1 MTVQTPLWPFVPASR
16 LVDITHAKG
25 CILHTR
31 GGGEIRGEG
40 LLRGIE
46 IVKDRETLE
55 RFPESTAVTQR
66 VIGAGLKRGVFFYG
80 GGTGAI
86 RDIICLGPAF
96 IVSDAELDR
105 MAETLK
111 AAIDEAV
118 VAV

>member
-1 MTVQTPLWPFVPASR
+1 MTVQTPLWPFVPSAR
-16 LVDITHAKG
+16 AVDITHAKG

-66 VIGAGLKRGVFFYG
+66 VIGAASSAASSSMAAAPAPSATSFVSAPPSSFPMPSSTAWPKR
-80 GGTGAI
+80 
-86 RDIICLGPAF
+86 
-96 IVSDAELDR
+96 
-105 MAETLK
+105 
-111 AAIDEAV
+111 
-118 VAV
+118 